1 MSIQPSTIRSLPA
14 DTALVALG
22 ANLPSPAGTPAET
35 LRAALAA
42 LAALSQ
48 APLRCSCLYQSAPQ
62 DCPPGAPD
70 FVNAVAM
77 LTLDPATDPRA
88 LLERLQALEARFGR
102 RRSGVVN
109 EARTLDL
116 DLLGFGERELC
127 TPGLVLPHPRA
138 AERAFV
144 LRPLADLAPAL
155 QLPGWPVSVQELL
168 DGLPAHDLTPLSP

>member
-1 MSIQPSTIRSLPA
+1 MSIQPNTIRSLPA

-22 ANLPSPAGTPAET
+22 ANLPSPAGAPAET
-35 LRAALAA
+35 LRAALAT
-42 LAALSQ
+42 LAALSE
-48 APLRCSCLYQSAPQ
+48 APLRSSRLYYSAPQ
-62 DCPPGAPD
+62 DCPPGTPD

-88 LLERLQALEARFGR
+88 LLNRLQALEARFGR

-127 TPGLVLPHPRA
+127 TPELVLPHPHA
-138 AERAFV
+138 TGRAFV

-155 QLPGWPVSVQELL
+155 QLPGWSLSVQQLL
-168 DGLPAHDLTPLSP
+168 EGLPPHGLIPLSS